1 MANKNFFSRI
11 QQKHDSEANWLKAQN
26 FVPLAGEI
34 IIYDKDDNHPAPRVK
49 IGNGVDNINDLE
61 FASVTKTEID
71 NLELI
76 TVADIDAIC
85 GDLSLDVNMTLT
97 NFSVT
102 DDGQGNVVVT
112 RQEG

>member
-1 MANKNFFSRI
+1 MSQITYVSANRLSYFLDK
-11 QQKHDSEANWLKAQN
+11 LKDIFAPASHN
-26 FVPLAGEI
+26 H
-34 IIYDKDDNHPAPRVK
+34 DKDYYTK
-49 IGNGVDNINDLE
+49 SQVDDM
-61 FASVTKTEID
+61 
-71 NLELI
+71 ELI

-112 RQEG
+112 R